1 MKAKILHL
9 KCTNCGTT
17 FSPSDAIWNQLK
29 NSIESE
35 LNSELSAQQVQLQ
48 QERDRVQKLSFK
60 LNKEKEKL
68 DQLVTNTL
76 KSKEAILRK
85 QIEEDV
91 NSQKTAE
98 IQILEDKLAKE
109 LSGHVGLK
117 RQVVKMQQE
126 AELKEAEI
134 ALKYERI
141 LSEKLSEARLDV
153 QSKVTEEFKLTVK
166 QNEKIISDLTDQLQ
180 KAKEKVDSYSHSGQF
195 IGEIQEKNIQSQMEM
210 LHPSDII
217 EPVPVGINGA
227 DIIHKI
233 FVGDNCVGQILIESK
248 RVKNF
253 SNGWLKKLKSNA
265 LLVKPNPQALLLIT
279 SVMPKE
285 LEHRRFG
292 IIDDVFIVKNTE
304 EDIRQVSLLLRYA
317 VLRIA
322 QTKMIHEGKKTV
334 EGDLFNFIT
343 SIEFQNIM
351 ENVLNQLDSLRI
363 GFETEKKRLLKM
375 WSEQEQLIS
384 SVITSNVELF
394 GSLSGLTRGKV
405 PANINLQKA
414 G

>member
-35 LNSELSAQQVQLQ
+35 LNSELSAQQADLQ
-48 QERDRVQKLSFK
+48 KERDKVQKLSFK

-68 DQLVTNTL
+68 DELVANTL

-85 QIEEDV
+85 QIEEKV
-91 NSQKTAE
+91 NSQKTSE

-141 LSEKLSEARLDV
+141 LSEKLSEVRLDV
-153 QSKVTEEFKLTVK
+153 QSKVTEDFRLTQQK
-166 QNEKIISDLTDQLQ
+166 SEKIISDLTDQLQ
-180 KAKEKVDSYSHSGQF
+180 KAMAKVDSYSHSGQF
-195 IGEIQEKNIQSQMEM
+195 IGEIQEQNIQSQLEV
-210 LHPSDII
+210 LHPNDTI

-233 FVGDNCVGQILIESK
+233 FVGDNCIGQVLIESK
-248 RVKNF
+248 RVKSF
-253 SNGWLKKLKSNA
+253 SNGWIKKLKSNA
-265 LLVKPNPQALLLIT
+265 LLVKPNPQALMLIT

-285 LEHRRFG
+285 LEGRRFG

-317 VLRIA
+317 ILRIA
-322 QTKMIHEGKKTV
+322 QTKMVHEGKKTV

-343 SIEFQNIM
+343 STEFQNIM

-394 GSLSGLTRGKV
+394 GTLNGIIRAESHV
-405 PANINLQKA
+405 IHKA